1 MAPTDTMTSYLLK
14 LAAVFGLGAAPWFE
28 IIVAVPAGVVMGL
41 TPAVAT
47 AAAVAGNV
55 VSIAVL
61 MAVLPRLRNWFSST
75 FLPRKRHKGEDG
87 LSARYRRFQY
97 LWNRYGVAGAG
108 LGAPV
113 VTGTHLAVVLCVI
126 LGASAGRTLAWT
138 TIGILAWGGVLA
150 VACQLGLESLQYLI
164 PEWAMAR
171 LQP

>member
-41 TPAVAT
+41 TPVVAT

-55 VSIAVL
+55 LSVVALV
-61 MAVLPRLRNWFSST
+61 AVLPRLKDWVTKT
-75 FLPRKRHKGEDG
+75 FLSRKRQEGEEAV
-87 LSARYRRFQY
+87 SPRQKRFQY

-113 VTGTHLAVVLCVI
+113 ITGTHLAIVLCVI

-138 TIGILAWGGVLA
+138 TIGIVLWGVVLA
-150 VACQLGLESLQYLI
+150 VGCHLGLEGIRYLA
-164 PEWAMAR
+164 PEWATGR

>member
-1 MAPTDTMTSYLLK
+1 
-14 LAAVFGLGAAPWFE
+14 
-28 IIVAVPAGVVMGL
+28 
-41 TPAVAT
+41 
-47 AAAVAGNV
+47 VAGNV
-55 VSIAVL
+55 VSVAALV
-61 MAVLPRLRNWFSST
+61 AVLPRLKDWVTRM
-75 FLPRKRHKGEDG
+75 FLPRKLEEGGEG
-87 LSARYRRFQY
+87 VSPRQKRFKY

-150 VACQLGLESLQYLI
+150 VACQLGLEGLRYLI